1 MKLKNFDFNSTYI
14 NEITHFLECVKK
26 NKKTT
31 NDLKEGM
38 IVQNLALTILQSSRK
53 KKMVKLT

>member
-1 MKLKNFDFNSTYI
+1 MKLKKFDLNSTYV

-31 NDLKEGM
+31 NNLKEGM
-38 IVQNLALTILQSSRK
+38 IVQNIALAILKSSRK

>member
-1 MKLKNFDFNSTYI
+1 MKLLIFWNV
-14 NEITHFLECVKK
+14 LKK

-31 NDLKEGM
+31 NNLKEGM
-38 IVQNLALTILQSSRK
+38 IVQNIALAILKSSRK